1 MKALSE
7 WGTYLTYS
15 ALWRIVRLLP
25 ETSAYRIFDLLAA
38 ISYRRNGRRVSRL
51 RENYKRVRPNI
62 SEEELELM
70 VRSGLR
76 NAMRYW
82 CETFRISDWS
92 PEHAAQL
99 VNSTNEELLHEGMKS
114 GAGVIIAVPHAGN
127 WDHAGYYYCSLG
139 YPVHTVAEHLKP
151 ERLFR
156 KFLKHRERMGM
167 TVLDLDQRTMPELNR
182 FLSNGKLVALVSDR
196 DLSRNGIEVDFFKG
210 KAKMPPGPALL
221 AYRTKARLIT
231 AYVGYREEGIHIS
244 WRGPIEI
251 NRDHDE
257 ASEVRRITQQMA
269 SIFEAEIDADPTS
282 WHMQQKIFIDNAG
295 SSLR

>member
-15 ALWRIVRLLP
+15 ALWRLVRLLP

-62 SEEELELM
+62 SQEELELM
-70 VRSGLR
+70 VRTGLR

-156 KFLKHRERMGM
+156 KFLKHRERMG
-167 TVLDLDQRTMPELNR
+167 TVSYTHLTLP
-182 FLSNGKLVALVSDR
+182 
-196 DLSRNGIEVDFFKG
+196 
-210 KAKMPPGPALL
+210 
-221 AYRTKARLIT
+221 TKA
-231 AYVGYREEGIHIS
+231 
-244 WRGPIEI
+244 
-251 NRDHDE
+251 
-257 ASEVRRITQQMA
+257 
-269 SIFEAEIDADPTS
+269 
-282 WHMQQKIFIDNAG
+282 
-295 SSLR
+295 